1 MSKTMRWTHETTVSY
16 VVGPE
21 GGEDDIEVDVRLYV
35 QGTPATSDYFDRSLG
50 NWLPGDAAEIELLS
64 FEIIEQVHCHGCKGT
79 GQSPFSLPGNP
90 QTCCICHGKGKVM
103 GERKPVPAIMFE
115 PGDQAVIDAVDAW
128 WCDHADTCWDSLG
141 DPDDDGDARYDAWKD
156 RQMEQRA

>member
-21 GGEDDIEVDVRLYV
+21 GGQDDVEVGVRLYV
-35 QGTPATSDYFDRSLG
+35 QGTPATSDYFDRSFG

-64 FEIIEQVHCHGCKGT
+64 FEILERASCSCCKGT
-79 GQSPFSLPGNP
+79 GISPFALPGEQRP
-90 QTCCICHGKGKVM
+90 CILCHGRGVSHDP
-103 GERKPVPAIMFE
+103 RRPVPALYPDSFDDAVI
-115 PGDQAVIDAVDAW
+115 QAVEA
-128 WCDHADTCWDSLG
+128 CDHADTCWDSLG
-141 DPDDDGDARYDAWKD
+141 DPNDDGDARYDAWKD